1 MSLAATVLLLQQML
15 ILLNKAMG
23 VIDDTEGFE
32 YTAEEEEADLAEA
45 AAAAEDMVEDSGSE
59 TSDCSS
65 NIDSFSCLF
74 CQKLFEEKEEVC
86 VHQEQCEEANA
97 E

>member
-32 YTAEEEEADLAEA
+32 YKAEEEEA